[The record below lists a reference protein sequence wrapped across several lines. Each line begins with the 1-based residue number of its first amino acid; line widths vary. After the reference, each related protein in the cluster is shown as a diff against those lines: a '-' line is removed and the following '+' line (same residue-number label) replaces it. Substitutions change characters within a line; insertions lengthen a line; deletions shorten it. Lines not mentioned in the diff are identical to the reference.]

1 MARGEVRGIEE
12 ENMDILL
19 QLKKGMVLS
28 ITIGKKADWFEHDH
42 DYWFQVGLLVFNRQH
57 NPAYGRVLCKW

>member
-1 MARGEVRGIEE
+1 
-12 ENMDILL
+12 MDILL
-19 QLKKGMVLS
+19 QLKKGMVLT